1 MKNKGIS
8 APDTVAECNRPD
20 TTLVRPAG
28 AAGQVYPHVTGPRRT
43 FRWIGDAL
51 LWLAAVSGGLCIAL
65 VILAYMF
72 NISLI
77 MFKTG
82 SMSPTIPAGSV
93 ALVREISAG
102 EISIGDIVTVD
113 RPGDLPVTHRVTHLE
128 AMDDGQ
134 WSISMKGDANEQPDP
149 LPYTAAN
156 VRQTLG
162 HVPGLAPVIVS
173 MGSPWVLACLT
184 LGAASLVTWSF
195 WPRRE
200 TPQPQPHQ
208 QSARA
213 HGRRSA
219 R

>member
-1 MKNKGIS
+1 MNNKGIS
-8 APDTVAECNRPD
+8 EPDAIVDDNRPG
-20 TTLVRPAG
+20 TTPVRPVG
-28 AAGQVYPHVTGPRRT
+28 TAGQAYPPVHGPRRIL
-43 FRWIGDAL
+43 RRVGDAL
-51 LWLAAVSGGLCIAL
+51 LWLAAVGGGVCIAL
-65 VILAYMF
+65 VILAYLF

-93 ALVREISAG
+93 ALVREIPAG
-102 EISIGDIVTVD
+102 EISIGDIVTID

-128 AMDDGQ
+128 ARDDGQ

-200 TPQPQPHQ
+200 IQQPHR
-208 QSARA
+208 QSVRA